1 MRDKLITYVDYLFA
15 GAPETQEN
23 RDLKNEVLQNT
34 LERYDDLIASGKA
47 PGAAYNLAISGI
59 GDVSEM
65 LDKGEFITQNPTV
78 ISSPLLPADE
88 KNENK
93 KTVSKLMLAVSV
105 ILYICCV
112 IPVITIQNEAGVC
125 LMFVMI
131 AIATALI
138 IFRPDSNTNEKNTVI
153 SDNSLSQEQRL
164 HKSIKGTVFSLFTA
178 IYFIVSFITE
188 AWHIT
193 WIIFLIAASV
203 SKLINAIL
211 DLHQEIKSDVKERY

>member
-34 LERYDDLIASGKA
+34 LERYDDLISSGKA

-65 LDKGEFITQNPTV
+65 LNKGEFSTQNKGVTDMSVPH
-78 ISSPLLPADE
+78 DNE
-88 KNENK
+88 RNENK
-93 KTVSKLMLAVSV
+93 KTASKLMLAVSV

-112 IPVITIQNEAGVC
+112 IPVIIIQNEAGVC

-131 AIATALI
+131 ALATALI
-138 IFRPDSNTNEKNTVI
+138 IFRPNLSREKSESVY
-153 SDNSLSQEQRL
+153 SDNTLSSEQRL
-164 HKSIKGTVFSLFTA
+164 RKSIKGAVFSLFTA
-178 IYFIVSFITE
+178 IYFIVSFIFG

-203 SKLINAIL
+203 SKLIIAVI
-211 DLHQEIKSDVKERY
+211 DLYQEMRDGR

>member
-1 MRDKLITYVDYLFA
+1 
-15 GAPETQEN
+15 
-23 RDLKNEVLQNT
+23 
-34 LERYDDLIASGKA
+34 
-47 PGAAYNLAISGI
+47 
-59 GDVSEM
+59 
-65 LDKGEFITQNPTV
+65 
-78 ISSPLLPADE
+78 
-88 KNENK
+88 
-93 KTVSKLMLAVSV
+93 MLAVSV

-178 IYFIVSFITE
+178 IYFIVSFITG